1 MVILLKELNYG
12 LCNMGNLSLLSE
24 HIICNLTMATY
35 FPSSP
40 TLVFLSFV
48 AHIKHFDQ

>member
-1 MVILLKELNYG
+1 MVILLKEFNYG

-35 FPSSP
+35 FPSS
-40 TLVFLSFV
+40 THFSLSLFRRTY
-48 AHIKHFDQ
+48 